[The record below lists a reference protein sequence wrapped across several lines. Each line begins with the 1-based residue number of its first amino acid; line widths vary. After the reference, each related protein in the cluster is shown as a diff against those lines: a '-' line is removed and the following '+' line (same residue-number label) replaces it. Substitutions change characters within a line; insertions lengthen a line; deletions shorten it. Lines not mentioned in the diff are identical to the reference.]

1 MNNSRRSE
9 SGPFLTAT
17 AKGPRDEQQDTVLCL
32 TDLEQTRALLV
43 VSDGWAE
50 TRVVAWHP

>member
-1 MNNSRRSE
+1 LGDELFHQS
-9 SGPFLTAT
+9 FQL